1 MMKNDTLP
9 PEQQRQQKEY
19 NDYVKQVTPTYSLWG
34 NMAKAF
40 VVGGVI
46 CCIGQGIINAAK
58 AMGADEEM
66 APMWCTLILVFLSV
80 FLTGLNI
87 YPTFAKWGG
96 AGALVPIT
104 GFANGITSPAMEFK
118 TEGYVLGL
126 GAKMFI
132 IAGPVIVYGTLASSL
147 AGLIYYIIMLI
158 QGAGV

>member
-1 MMKNDTLP
+1 MEK
-9 PEQQRQQKEY
+9 QQKYIARVSRIMPKSSIRY
-19 NDYVKQVTPTYSLWG
+19 NCF
-34 NMAKAF
+34 KAF
-40 VVGGVI
+40 FAGGTI
-46 CCIGQGIINAAK
+46 CLLGEIVRTVLKMFDITDTANAAWTSVI
-58 AMGADEEM
+58 MIFLGA
-66 APMWCTLILVFLSV
+66 L
-80 FLTGLNI
+80 LTGLGVYDKI
-87 YPTFAKWGG
+87 GKFGG

-147 AGLIYYIIMLI
+147 AGLIYYIVMLI